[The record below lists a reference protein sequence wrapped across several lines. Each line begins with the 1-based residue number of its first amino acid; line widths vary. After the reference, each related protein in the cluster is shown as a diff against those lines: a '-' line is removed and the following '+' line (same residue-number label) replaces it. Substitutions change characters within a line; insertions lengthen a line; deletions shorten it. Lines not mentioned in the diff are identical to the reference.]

1 MSEQEVK
8 LNWQQYMDEGTKLFE
23 RRRLAQAEVMFLEAM
38 KIAEGFADN
47 DPRLATSLN
56 NLAALYHSQ
65 GKYAFAED
73 MYRRALVRNEKL
85 CGEKSAEAARI
96 FFNLAVL
103 YSAKA
108 AYDEAELNYKTS
120 LAIKEELYGANDK
133 ELLANLRNYS
143 ELLRRMNRQT
153 EAQSLEDR
161 IKNIETT
168 SN

>member
-8 LNWQQYMDEGTKLFE
+8 LNWQQCMDEGAKLFE

-38 KIAEGFADN
+38 KIAESFQED

-73 MYRRALVRNEKL
+73 VYKRALVRNEKL
-85 CGEKSAEAARI
+85 YGEKSAEVARI

-108 AYDEAELNYKTS
+108 AYDEAESNYKTS
-120 LAIKEELYGANDK
+120 LAIKEELFGVNDK

-143 ELLRRMNRQT
+143 QLLRRMNREQ

-161 IKNIETT
+161 IKTIETT